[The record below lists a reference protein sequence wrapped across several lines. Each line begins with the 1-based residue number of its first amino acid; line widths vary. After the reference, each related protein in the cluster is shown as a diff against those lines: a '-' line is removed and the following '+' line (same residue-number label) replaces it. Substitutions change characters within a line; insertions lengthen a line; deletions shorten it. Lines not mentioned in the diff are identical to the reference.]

1 MRGMIALL
9 GVAFL
14 VAGCASE
21 IPSPLGA
28 DAIKSMRLTDVA
40 VTVAPDAIISW
51 GNAEHEYVTAHNASS
66 PKPSKQP
73 VVETGSIHDPV
84 GADTAESNALAATP
98 EGKAFVRA
106 KAASRVKEALDTG
119 LKPALQSGT
128 RPVKLEVTVHA
139 FTVPSAIQRVLVGG
153 QPVLNASAVLKD
165 ATTGEVLVSR
175 PNTMAMAMSG
185 NGWAGVLVDQA
196 LSDLD
201 VRLAESYAE
210 QYRKWLLHEA

>member
-1 MRGMIALL
+1 M
-9 GVAFL
+9 
-14 VAGCASE
+14 
-21 IPSPLGA
+21 
-28 DAIKSMRLTDVA
+28 
-40 VTVAPDAIISW
+40 ISW

-66 PKPSKQP
+66 PKPSKRP

-84 GADTAESNALAATP
+84 GADTSESNALAAASP
-98 EGKAFVRA
+98 EGKACVRA
-106 KAASRVKEALDTG
+106 KAASRVKDALDTG

-139 FTVPSAIQRVLVGG
+139 FSVPSAIQRVLVGG

-165 ATTGEVLVSR
+165 ATMGEVLVSR
-175 PNTMAMAMSG
+175 PNTIAMAMSG

-210 QYRKWLLHEA
+210 QYRKWLPHEA

>member
-1 MRGMIALL
+1 MNRR
-9 GVAFL
+9 
-14 VAGCASE
+14 SE
-21 IPSPLGA
+21 TKTATAIP
-28 DAIKSMRLTDVA
+28 
-40 VTVAPDAIISW
+40 IS
-51 GNAEHEYVTAHNASS
+51 
-66 PKPSKQP
+66 
-73 VVETGSIHDPV
+73 
-84 GADTAESNALAATP
+84 
-98 EGKAFVRA
+98 
-106 KAASRVKEALDTG
+106 
-119 LKPALQSGT
+119 
-128 RPVKLEVTVHA
+128 KLEVTVHA
-139 FTVPSAIQRVLVGG
+139 FSVPSAIQRVLVGG

>member
-1 MRGMIALL
+1 MRRMIALL
-9 GVAFL
+9 PLFL
-14 VAGCASE
+14 FGGCASE

-40 VTVAPDAIISW
+40 VTVAPDAEISW
-51 GNAEHEYVTAHNASS
+51 GNAEHEYVTAHKASN

-84 GADTAESNALAATP
+84 GADTSEANAIAATP

-106 KAASRVKEALDTG
+106 KAASRVKDALDTG

-128 RPVKLEVTVHA
+128 RPVKLEITVHA
-139 FTVPSAIQRVLVGG
+139 FSVPSAVQRVLVGG
-153 QPVLNASAVLKD
+153 HPLLKASAVLKD

-175 PNTMAMAMSG
+175 PNSVAVAMSG

-210 QYRKWLLHEA
+210 QYRRWLLHEA

>member
-1 MRGMIALL
+1 MIALL
-9 GVAFL
+9 PLAFL

-28 DAIKSMRLTDVA
+28 DAIKTMRLTDVA
-40 VTVAPDAIISW
+40 VTVAPDAIIWW
-51 GNAEHEYVTAHNASS
+51 GNAEHEYVAAHNASAQ
-66 PKPSKQP
+66 KPSKQP
-73 VVETGSIHDPV
+73 VVETGSLHDPV

-106 KAASRVKEALDTG
+106 KAASRVKDALDTG

-139 FTVPSAIQRVLVGG
+139 FSVPSAIQRVLVGG

>member
-1 MRGMIALL
+1 MR
-9 GVAFL
+9 
-14 VAGCASE
+14 SR
-21 IPSPLGA
+21 
-28 DAIKSMRLTDVA
+28 SMRLTDVA
-40 VTVAPDAIISW
+40 VTVAPDADNLLGQRRARVRDRTQRVGSRSPP
-51 GNAEHEYVTAHNASS
+51 NSPSS
-66 PKPSKQP
+66 RRARSTIPSAR
-73 VVETGSIHDPV
+73 TRLS
-84 GADTAESNALAATP
+84 SNALAATP

-119 LKPALQSGT
+119 LKPALPSGT

-185 NGWAGVLVDQA
+185 NGWGGGPRRSGVVGFGRAPRGILRGAIPQVA
-196 LSDLD
+196 VARGLSRPL
-201 VRLAESYAE
+201 RLLCL
-210 QYRKWLLHEA
+210 RCT